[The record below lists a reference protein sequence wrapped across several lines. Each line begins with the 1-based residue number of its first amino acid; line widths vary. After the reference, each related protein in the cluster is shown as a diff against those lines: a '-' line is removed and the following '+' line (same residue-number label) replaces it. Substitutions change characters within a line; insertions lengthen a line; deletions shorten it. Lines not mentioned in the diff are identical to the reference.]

1 MIKKQRQQFHIS
13 SVLSSTC
20 SLLFSVQKEILC
32 VVFFCI
38 MSLLAGTETWG
49 IAGSCFWRKFPR
61 WGLHIF
67 DPRYSVKLKTYVFLA
82 YFFLRFCQL
91 YLIFV

>member
-1 MIKKQRQQFHIS
+1 MVKNGQIKKLKMIKNRGNNF
-13 SVLSSTC
+13 T
-20 SLLFSVQKEILC
+20 SLVYSLPPARFFFSLQEEILC

-67 DPRYSVKLKTYVFLA
+67 DPRY
-82 YFFLRFCQL
+82 
-91 YLIFV
+91 